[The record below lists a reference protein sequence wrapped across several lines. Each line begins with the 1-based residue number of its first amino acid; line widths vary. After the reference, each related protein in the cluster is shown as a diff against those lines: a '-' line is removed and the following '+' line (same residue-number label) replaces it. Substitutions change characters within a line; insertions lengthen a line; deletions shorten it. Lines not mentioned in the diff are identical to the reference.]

1 MSRLPPTFIACGAID
16 LFVEENLEYARR
28 LMRAGV
34 ATEMHIYPGAPH
46 AFMMVESARV
56 SKAFT
61 RDSMTA
67 LKNGLGVV

>member
-1 MSRLPPTFIACGAID
+1 
-16 LFVEENLEYARR
+16 
-28 LMRAGV
+28 MRAGV